1 MEKLLG
7 IHRVWPDTDLDVF
20 HGRLNRGDDFYQL
33 QHLSYSEMKSVK
45 DIGHTQACFKFIIV
59 RNPWD
64 RLVAEYFWQNLQDKI
79 SFQVFANRTVN
90 IVKSRTLTQRKVQ
103 NLRLAD

>member
-7 IHRVWPDTDLDVF
+7 IHRVWPDTGLDVF
-20 HGRLNRGDDFYQL
+20 HGQLNRGDDFYQL